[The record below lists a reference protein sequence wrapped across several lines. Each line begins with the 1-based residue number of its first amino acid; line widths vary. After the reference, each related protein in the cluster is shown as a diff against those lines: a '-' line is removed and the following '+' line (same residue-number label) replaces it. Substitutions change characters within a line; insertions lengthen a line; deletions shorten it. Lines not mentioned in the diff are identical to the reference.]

1 VPDDLLCFRVPHGA
15 GDEGG
20 DRAAPRNVKQPNFVA
35 YNLVDDINKKTYSIM
50 KKDGVEAAANHMIKS
65 ANMDYAAMRSMYG

>member
-1 VPDDLLCFRVPHGA
+1 MAQEMREEIARLR
-15 GDEGG
+15 E
-20 DRAAPRNVKQPNFVA
+20 NVKQPNFVA